1 VQRSFMH
8 RVRSLV
14 VSALHTAVDALVWI
28 FRPVPS
34 SVKNWLTVLFLG
46 VVLLDIG
53 LAYVYVVPSLENR
66 LVHQKLNDL
75 SGRSYLVYTAIAT
88 AANAN
93 PDLSYLAGTARVLD
107 TQINA
112 RVVVIDPASLT
123 VLTDSRQ
130 GLPLSVANYPVVA
143 AAKKSG
149 RVTIGEATIGATRY
163 ATAAVPVSVSTGLS
177 SFRGI
182 VLVSTPLTDLDN
194 AVASVEHQILFAG
207 GLALIATLF
216 AGYLAS
222 YFIARRLKRIERG
235 ALSIASGDLS
245 RPVLPGPPDE
255 IGQLAVTFNMMG
267 GRLREAFSQIERE
280 KENVEV
286 MLYDLAEG
294 VIGVTAAGGIAVANP
309 AAAAL
314 LGRALPSGA
323 ALADILPPDV
333 AQALVETQADGDD
346 RTIVVEFGARSL
358 EASVYRVAHEAE
370 VRNIVV
376 LRDITE
382 QARLDAARRDFIA
395 TASHELKTPLFSLS
409 GFMELIDEGE
419 LDADTEKEFLSL
431 MRQQVD
437 RLTDLSL
444 SLLDLSQVD
453 SGAVRLEAGDIDI
466 TTLTRAVIAEFRPGA
481 EGRGVS
487 IEVTAPAELAAAC
500 DERRVSQVLRALL
513 DNAVKFSPVGG
524 TVTVGLTAETRG
536 DGDGEEVVVTIA
548 DEGPGIP
555 PDELDRVFERF
566 FRGNGGSHKSGTG
579 LGLSI
584 ARDMVELMGGTLTV
598 RSDRGAGSTFTVR
611 MPRIQG

>member
-1 VQRSFMH
+1 MH

-14 VSALHTAVDALVWI
+14 VSALHAVVDALVWI

-66 LVHQKLNDL
+66 LVHQKLDDL
-75 SGRSYLVYTAIAT
+75 SGRSYAVATAIAT

-93 PDLSYLAGTARVLD
+93 PDPGDLSYLTYTARVID

-123 VLTDSRQ
+123 PLADSRP

-143 AAKKSG
+143 AAIKSD

-163 ATAAVPVSVSTGLS
+163 ATAAVPVSTELN

-182 VLVSTPLTDLDN
+182 VLVSTPLTDLDH

-294 VIGVTAAGGIAVANP
+294 VIGVTAAGGLAVANP

-333 AQALVETQADGDD
+333 AQALVETQADGED

-466 TTLTRAVIAEFRPGA
+466 TTLTRAVITEFRPGA
-481 EGRGVS
+481 EGRGVT
-487 IEVTAPAELAAAC
+487 IEVIAPAELPAAC

-536 DGDGEEVVVTIA
+536 DGDGEDILVTIA
-548 DEGPGIP
+548 DEGPGIL

-584 ARDMVELMGGTLTV
+584 AKDMVELMGGTLTV
-598 RSDRGAGSTFTVR
+598 RSDRGAGSAFTVR

>member
-1 VQRSFMH
+1 MQRSFMH

-14 VSALHTAVDALVWI
+14 VSALHTAVDALVWV

-75 SGRSYLVYTAIAT
+75 SGRSYAVATAIAT
-88 AANAN
+88 AVNTD
-93 PDLSYLAGTARVLD
+93 PSDLSYLKYAASVLD

-123 VLTDSRQ
+123 VLTDSRL

-143 AAKKSG
+143 AAKRSG

-163 ATAAVPVSVSTGLS
+163 ATAAVPVSTPLN
-177 SFRGI
+177 SFHGI
-182 VLVSTPLTDLDN
+182 VLVSTPLTDLDH

-294 VIGVTAAGGIAVANP
+294 VIGVTVEGGIAVANP

-314 LGRALPSGA
+314 LSRALPSGA

-513 DNAVKFSPVGG
+513 DNAVKFSPVGR